1 MGFDWENDDSDLLN
15 HKAVDKLLKNY
26 PPRRNKTYRRSMGGT
41 FRSGGM
47 IARCGEGS
55 EQILIPLSR
64 DSLGD

>member
-26 PPRRNKTYRRSMGGT
+26 PPKKKQDLYRRSMGGT

-47 IARCGEGS
+47 
-55 EQILIPLSR
+55 
-64 DSLGD
+64 DSLAAVKQ